1 MRVFKT
7 RWFARFAKRED
18 ISDDRLADA
27 IARAER
33 GLIDADLGGGLI
45 KQRVAR
51 PGKGKSGGYR
61 TLIADRRGDFA
72 VLLFAFAKKERD
84 NLNPNQLALLR
95 GTADEILRRG
105 DLYIAGELEEG
116 RLQEV
121 PYAEEE

>member
-1 MRVFKT
+1 M
-7 RWFARFAKRED
+7 
-18 ISDDRLADA
+18 
-27 IARAER
+27 
-33 GLIDADLGGGLI
+33 
-45 KQRVAR
+45 
-51 PGKGKSGGYR
+51 
-61 TLIADRRGDFA
+61 
-72 VLLFAFAKKERD
+72 LLFAFAKKERD